1 MQAQTISVLTVAKII
16 EAAVAA
22 GLPAAPLWS
31 IIGRDSPIDLDR
43 QILATDHYTLWE
55 VIMRQLRSPAFPI
68 AYARRISIDHFD
80 VLGFAAKTA
89 DDLAGAVDRFV
100 RYHRIWTTS

>member
-43 QILATDHYTLWE
+43 QILATDH
-55 VIMRQLRSPAFPI
+55 
-68 AYARRISIDHFD
+68 
-80 VLGFAAKTA
+80 
-89 DDLAGAVDRFV
+89 
-100 RYHRIWTTS
+100 